1 MRRTTTVVL
10 GLLSAALLAA
20 CGQTDSPTPA
30 APTYDPGLAHVHGL
44 GVDPAD
50 GTLYAASHYGLFR
63 VPGNGKPERVG
74 TLQQDTMG
82 FTVVGP
88 NHFLGSG
95 HPDPADKSAP
105 KHLGLIESTDAGRS
119 WTSLSLAGQADFHAL
134 EAKHGSVYGY
144 DSQTGRLAVTA
155 DRRTWDRRAQVD
167 LADFA
172 VSPSNP
178 DVLLATTRQGVTRST
193 DGGRTFTPIAGA
205 PVLQLV
211 DWPEDAVV
219 VGVAPDGTVQTS
231 ADGGATWT
239 RQGTVRGRPGALA
252 THGRT
257 EVFLATE
264 SAIHRSSDGGRTF
277 TRTQSLG

>member
-1 MRRTTTVVL
+1 MRRTTTAVL
-10 GLLSAALLAA
+10 GLFSAALLAA
-20 CGQTDSPTPA
+20 CGQTDSPPPA

-63 VPGNGKPERVG
+63 VPDSGKPERVG

-88 NHFLGSG
+88 KHFLGSG

-105 KHLGLIESTDAGRS
+105 KQLGLIESTDAGRS
-119 WTSLSLAGQADFHAL
+119 WTPLSLAGQADFHAL

-144 DSQTGRLAVTA
+144 DSQTGQVAVTA
-155 DRRTWDRRAQVD
+155 DRRTWDRRARVE

-172 VSPSNP
+172 VSPSSP
-178 DVLLATTRQGVTRST
+178 DVLLATTRQGMTRST
-193 DGGRTFTPIAGA
+193 DGGRTFAPMAGT

-211 DWPEDAVV
+211 DWPEDALV
-219 VGVAPDGTVQTS
+219 VGVAPDGTVRTS

-239 RQGTVRGRPGALA
+239 RQGTVPGRPGALA
-252 THGRT
+252 AHGRT

-264 SAIHRSSDGGRTF
+264 DAIHRSSDGGRTF
-277 TRTQSLG
+277 TPIHSLN